1 MKKNNLGR
9 LLFVI
14 INTAV
19 LLLIALISIYPM
31 YYSVVISFSESN
43 KVMGNAAFV
52 WKPLGVSFAA
62 YKAILADSRIS
73 TGYINTLFVVVVG
86 TCVNILLT
94 SMAAY
99 FLSRKNVMFRR
110 GVMVYIIITMYF
122 SGGMV
127 PTFLLVKGIGLY
139 DSIWSLILPSAVS
152 AFNLIVLRTGFD
164 AIPGALT
171 EAAEIDGA
179 GPWRILFTII
189 YPTAKATIAV
199 VVLYYAVDHW
209 NSWFSASIYLRS
221 PEKFP
226 LQLFLRNILLTNSGA
241 SMTDDLNAGSERIA
255 ETIQFAVIVVSTVPI
270 LCIYPFVQKY
280 FAEGVMIG
288 AVKG

>member
-52 WKPLGVSFAA
+52 WKPLGGSFAA
-62 YKAILADSRIS
+62 YKAILADSRIF

-86 TCVNILLT
+86 TCVNMLLT